1 MTAASRKQI
10 GTWLLVGV
18 FMILIQIM
26 LGGITRLTGSGLSI
40 TEWNVIMGSVPPL
53 NESQWQDAFEKYQ
66 QFPQY
71 KLMNSYMDL
80 SGFKKIFWWEYVHR
94 LWARLF
100 VPVFVIPLAYFL
112 WRKMIDRK
120 LLIKL
125 LMAFVLGGLQGLMG
139 WIMVSSG
146 LIDQPWVSPI
156 SLSIHLL
163 LALVL
168 LCYLLWLSLEV
179 FNPKQEP
186 PDFASL
192 KTFLLWILV
201 LLGIQIFY
209 GGLMAGN
216 HAALFYPTFPKFGDR
231 WLPEA
236 LFALAPR
243 ISNFFQNIGMI
254 QLIHRALGFVVAVL
268 VILFFYKG
276 RRKWGTGLFHKTL
289 AAFPFFILLQVL

>member
-1 MTAASRKQI
+1 
-10 GTWLLVGV
+10 
-18 FMILIQIM
+18 
-26 LGGITRLTGSGLSI
+26 
-40 TEWNVIMGSVPPL
+40 
-53 NESQWQDAFEKYQ
+53 
-66 QFPQY
+66 
-71 KLMNSYMDL
+71 MDL

-289 AAFPFFILLQVL
+289 AAFPFFILLQVLLGIFTLMNSLGSIPLFPAAAHQLIAFLLLMMCVILLFQTFHAKKGQLQEAAAEISDIK